1 VIYPQRWGP
10 LRTRYE
16 DTGKPRKML
25 AIDGGGIRGLL
36 TLGMLQEMEK
46 LLAADSDRGVDFRL
60 CEYFDYIAG
69 TSTGAIVAAGL
80 ARGMPVATL
89 IQFYRDYGREIFEP
103 ASILKRLSSLYNAD
117 PLREHLR
124 QVFNADDFGKWQE
137 GAPDRDLSPD
147 HLKCL
152 LMVVTRNITTDS
164 PWPISSNQDARYNDP
179 SRKDCNLKIPLWQL
193 VRASTAAPIYFPPEV
208 LNWDPGDPSKSF
220 TFVDGGVTPY
230 NNPAFLLFR
239 MATHPAYRVGWR
251 TGEKNLQI
259 VSLGTGSAPTP
270 NFKRNEVI
278 PASLVGLPGA
288 LLYGI
293 QIDQDTNCRTIGRC
307 VYGEPLDREIR
318 DLTFRD
324 ASEELAMEEWLK
336 AQSVPLDVDRGRAF
350 LYARYNAD
358 LSAEG
363 LERLGFPSVDP
374 EKVQKLDAVDQM
386 DNLLAIGQAAG
397 QQILL
402 EHFGSFIAGKK
413 DAVT

>member
-1 VIYPQRWGP
+1 MIYPERWGQ
-10 LRTRYE
+10 LRERYE
-16 DTGKPRKML
+16 ADKPRKML

-36 TLGMLQEMEK
+36 TLGMLQKMEQ
-46 LLAADSDRGVDFRL
+46 LLADDSGRGRDFRL

-80 ARGMPVATL
+80 ARGMSVPTL
-89 IQFYRDYGREIFEP
+89 IQFYKDYGHEIFEP
-103 ASILKRLSSLYNAD
+103 ANVLKRLSSFYTAD
-117 PLREHLR
+117 PLRRHLR
-124 QVFNADDFGKWQE
+124 QVFNADELGNWQE
-137 GAPDRDLSPD
+137 GAPDRNLSPD

-152 LMVVTRNITTDS
+152 LLVVTRNMTTDS
-164 PWPISSNQDARYNDP
+164 PWPISSNPDARYNDP

-208 LNWDPGDPSKSF
+208 LNWDPGDPSKTF

-239 MATHPAYRVGWR
+239 MATHPAYRVGWK

-259 VSLGTGSAPTP
+259 VSMGTGSAASPS
-270 NFKRNEVI
+270 FKRNEII
-278 PASLVGLPGA
+278 PENLVGLPGA

-307 VYGEPLDREIR
+307 AYGELLDREIR
-318 DLTFRD
+318 DLTLRD
-324 ASEELAMEEWLK
+324 ASEELALEEWLK
-336 AQSVPLDVDRGRAF
+336 AQSVPLEVDQGRAF

-358 LSAEG
+358 LSAAG
-363 LERLGFPSVDP
+363 LQRLGFPSIDP
-374 EKVQKLDAVDQM
+374 QKVQKLDAVDQM

-397 QQILL
+397 EQIQL
-402 EHFGSFIAGKK
+402 EHFGSFVKGKK
-413 DAVT
+413 GALA